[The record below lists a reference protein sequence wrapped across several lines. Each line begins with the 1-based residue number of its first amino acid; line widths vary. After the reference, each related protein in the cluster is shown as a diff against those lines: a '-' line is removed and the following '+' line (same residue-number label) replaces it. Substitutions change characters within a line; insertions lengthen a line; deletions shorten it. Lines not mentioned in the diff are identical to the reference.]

1 MSNLGALDMAL
12 DDVISQ
18 NRTNNKR
25 PNNNSNSRRGNPRT
39 TGGGINKNRSSGV
52 RSSPYNG
59 ARPARNNNNSS
70 RPSRPVDS
78 RINNTS
84 NRMSNSLVVANL
96 HFNVTEKD
104 LYDLFGQ
111 IGQLKRAFL
120 HIGPNG
126 KSAGIADVV
135 FANASDAEKARNTYN
150 NVELDGR
157 PMRITSASIISA
169 VTAAPLNSG
178 RRGNIR
184 GGNTNG
190 RDTNGRDNNR
200 RDNNSRGGRSGGGR
214 REARPKPSQQDLDA
228 EMDTYMGSANN
239 EDIQMN

>member
-12 DDVISQ
+12 EDVITQ
-18 NRTNNKR
+18 NRSNNKR
-25 PNNNSNSRRGNPRT
+25 SNNNNNTRRGA
-39 TGGGINKNRSSGV
+39 GGINKNRSSGV

-59 ARPARNNNNSS
+59 ARPARNNNSS
-70 RPSRPVDS
+70 RPSRPVVARS
-78 RINNTS
+78 NSNTRA
-84 NRMSNSLVVANL
+84 NNSLVVANL

-135 FANASDAEKARNTYN
+135 FVNPNDAEKARNTYN

-157 PMRITSASIISA
+157 PMRITQSSIISA
-169 VTAAPLNSG
+169 IAAVPALNGSG
-178 RRGNIR
+178 RRGNVR
-184 GGNTNG
+184 GGN
-190 RDTNGRDNNR
+190 NNR
-200 RDNNSRGGRSGGGR
+200 RDNSSRDGGNRGGNRGR
-214 REARPKPSQQDLDA
+214 RETRAKPSQEDLDA
-228 EMDTYMGSANN
+228 DMDTYMANT
-239 EDIQMN
+239 D

>member
-18 NRTNNKR
+18 NRTSNKR
-25 PNNNSNSRRGNPRT
+25 SNNNSRRGNSRS
-39 TGGGINKNRSSGV
+39 TGGGVNKNRSGGGV
-52 RSSPYNG
+52 RSSPYN
-59 ARPARNNNNSS
+59 ARPARNTPRNARPAVETRNTNTRNN
-70 RPSRPVDS
+70 
-78 RINNTS
+78 
-84 NRMSNSLVVANL
+84 NSLVVANL

-135 FANASDAEKARNTYN
+135 FVNGNDAEKARNTYN

-157 PMRITSASIISA
+157 PMRITNASIVSA
-169 VTAAPLNSG
+169 VAASLPSNNG
-178 RRGNIR
+178 RRGGNLR
-184 GGNTNG
+184 GGNNST
-190 RDTNGRDNNR
+190 RDSRDR
-200 RDNNSRGGRSGGGR
+200 RDNNTRRSNTGK
-214 REARPKPSQQDLDA
+214 RENRPKPSQQDLDA
-228 EMDTYMGSANN
+228 EMDSYMGSANN
-239 EDIQMN
+239 EDVQMN

>member
-1 MSNLGALDMAL
+1 
-12 DDVISQ
+12 
-18 NRTNNKR
+18 
-25 PNNNSNSRRGNPRT
+25 
-39 TGGGINKNRSSGV
+39 
-52 RSSPYNG
+52 
-59 ARPARNNNNSS
+59 
-70 RPSRPVDS
+70 
-78 RINNTS
+78 
-84 NRMSNSLVVANL
+84 
-96 HFNVTEKD
+96 
-104 LYDLFGQ
+104 
-111 IGQLKRAFL
+111 
-120 HIGPNG
+120 
-126 KSAGIADVV
+126 
-135 FANASDAEKARNTYN
+135 
-150 NVELDGR
+150 
-157 PMRITSASIISA
+157 MRITSASIISA